1 MRAEPFPSDVTVAIV
16 AHNAAATLPGTVA
29 ALRAAGCPPSQ
40 ILIVDVASTDTA
52 VPEAL
57 RDLPGARVRR
67 LDVNLGPS
75 PGRNV
80 GVREATTPFVFLM
93 DADVFVEPQT
103 IGLLHAAMVADP
115 RIACGSPIVVH
126 ADRPDVIQYAGTGF
140 HFLCEAIN
148 PWQDRPLAERGSL
161 PSDIGAAS
169 TCALMLTRSQAI
181 DVGLFDERYFIG
193 KEDGDFTHRLVLAG
207 HRILELP
214 QARVRHR
221 SRPRGHWLFYYQ
233 IRNRWHVILKD
244 YQIRTIVLLIPPLVV
259 HEALQAVVLFAKGHG
274 LTYLK
279 AVGGLLAMMPRLKA
293 DRALVTRIRVRP
305 DREVLRSDPMVARAD
320 LIGHPLARAGK
331 ALYERLLR
339 GYWRLI
345 YPLLAR

>member
-29 ALRAAGCPPSQ
+29 AIRAAGCPPSQ

-52 VPEAL
+52 VPEL
-57 RDLPGARVRR
+57 VRELPSVRVHR
-67 LDVNLGPS
+67 LDVNRGPS

-80 GVREATTPFVFLM
+80 GVLEATTPFVFLM
-93 DADVFVEPQT
+93 DADVFVEPET
-103 IGLLHAAMVADP
+103 IDLLRAAMVAD
-115 RIACGSPIVVH
+115 RTIACGSPIVVH
-126 ADRPDVIQYAGTGF
+126 VDRPDVIQYAGTGF

-148 PWQDRPLAERGSL
+148 PWLDRPLAERGST
-161 PSDIGAAS
+161 PADIGAAS
-169 TCALMLTRSQAI
+169 TCALLLSRSQAI
-181 DVGLFDERYFIG
+181 EVGLFDERYFIG

-207 HRILELP
+207 YRILELP
-214 QARVRHR
+214 HAKVQHR

-244 YQIRTIVLLIPPLVV
+244 YQIWTIVLLIPPLIV

-279 AVGGLLAMMPRLKA
+279 AVAGLIAMLPRLKA
-293 DRALVTRIRVRP
+293 DRALVARIRVRP

-331 ALYERLLR
+331 LAYERVLR

>member
-1 MRAEPFPSDVTVAIV
+1 V

-29 ALRAAGCPPSQ
+29 AIRAAGCPPAQ

-52 VPEAL
+52 VADAARE
-57 RDLPGARVRR
+57 LPGAVTFR
-67 LDVNLGPS
+67 LDVNFGPS

-93 DADVFVEPQT
+93 DADVIVEPST
-103 IGLLHAAMVADP
+103 IRLLRAAMIADP
-115 RIACGSPIVVH
+115 TIACGSPIVVH
-126 ADRPDVIQYAGTGF
+126 ADRPDTIQYAGTGF

-148 PWQDRPLAERGSL
+148 PWLDRPLAERG
-161 PSDIGAAS
+161 PAPADIGAAS
-169 TCALMLTRSQAI
+169 TCALLLTRSLAI
-181 DVGLFDERYFIG
+181 EVGLFDERYFIG

-207 HRILELP
+207 YRILELP
-214 QARVRHR
+214 EARVRHR

-244 YQIRTIVLLIPPLVV
+244 YQAWTIVLLVPPLVV
-259 HEALQAVVLFAKGHG
+259 HEAMQAVVLFAKGHG

-279 AVGGLLAMMPRLKA
+279 AVAGLVAMLPRLRA
-293 DRALVTRIRVRP
+293 DRAAVKRIRVRA
-305 DREVLRSDPMVARAD
+305 DRDVLRSDAMVARAD
-320 LIGHPLARAGK
+320 LVGHPLARAGK
-331 ALYERLLR
+331 LAYERVLR